1 MTKLFQLEDDIGLV
15 SGRTFVFEKQ
25 GYALAGARTLAEA
38 DTLWAAGPYDLPVPD
53 ASLADGSGFSFCQK
67 ARQTSQMPILILT
80 AKEDITMKGLLQ
92 GRNSVKKFRPLAFV
106 IGRND

>member
-1 MTKLFQLEDDIGLV
+1 MTKLFRLEDDIGLV
-15 SGRTFVFEKQ
+15 SGLTFALEKQ
-25 GYALAGARTLAEA
+25 GYALT
-38 DTLWAAGPYDLPVPD
+38 VPD

-67 ARQTSQMPILILT
+67 VRQTSQVPILFLA

-92 GRNSVKKFRPLAFV
+92 GRNSVKKFLPSAFV

>member
-1 MTKLFQLEDDIGLV
+1 MTKLFRLEDDIGLV
-15 SGRTFVFEKQ
+15 SGLTFALEKQ

-53 ASLADGSGFSFCQK
+53 VSLADGSGFSFCQE
-67 ARQTSQMPILILT
+67 ARKTSQMHILFLT

-92 GRNSVKKFRPLAFV
+92 GKNSVKKFLPLAFV
-106 IGRND
+106 ISRND